1 MKHLLQSFCLLAA
14 LAACLGLLI
23 PSAEAADKVS
33 YEVNQVTL
41 KGNTITFQGNFV
53 NKSDNYQRV
62 LGLHIKYR
70 LSDIDAYPL
79 LIGAFDSEDLSVD
92 IGKDPVPFTIS
103 VTDNQVHNRRR
114 RRMEN
119 RRHRRTGITAIP
131 PLQSKREKT
140 AHAKS
145 RITGSDEYVILLFC
159 STEYAFL
166 IRLVSA
172 GRSDRPAGDYTG
184 R

>member
-103 VTDNQVHNRRR
+103 VTDNQAGMYTTEDVAVWKIADTV
-114 RRMEN
+114 ELEE
-119 RRHRRTGITAIP
+119 P
-131 PLQSKREKT
+131 P
-140 AHAKS
+140 S
-145 RITGSDEYVILLFC
+145 RPCKASGRKQHMQKAGSLAQT
-159 STEYAFL
+159 SM
-166 IRLVSA
+166 
-172 GRSDRPAGDYTG
+172 
-184 R
+184 

>member
-41 KGNTITFQGNFV
+41 KGNTITFQGNFI

-103 VTDNQVHNRRR
+103 VTDNQAG
-114 RRMEN
+114 MY
-119 RRHRRTGITAIP
+119 T
-131 PLQSKREKT
+131 
-140 AHAKS
+140 
-145 RITGSDEYVILLFC
+145 
-159 STEYAFL
+159 TEDVAVWKIDDTVEL
-166 IRLVSA
+166 E
-172 GRSDRPAGDYTG
+172 
-184 R
+184 

>member
-1 MKHLLQSFCLLAA
+1 MQTIIIEYKRNHTMMGITMKHLLQSFCLLAA
-14 LAACLGLLI
+14 LTACLGPLI

-79 LIGAFDSEDLSVD
+79 LIGAFDSEYLSVD
-92 IGKDPVPFTIS
+92 IGKGPVPFTIS
-103 VTDNQVHNRRR
+103 VTDSQASLY
-114 RRMEN
+114 
-119 RRHRRTGITAIP
+119 T
-131 PLQSKREKT
+131 
-140 AHAKS
+140 
-145 RITGSDEYVILLFC
+145 
-159 STEYAFL
+159 TEDIAVWKIDDTVEL
-166 IRLVSA
+166 E
-172 GRSDRPAGDYTG
+172 
-184 R
+184 